1 MIDTGN
7 NNMKSFIFIFP
18 DTTDTTDITDTTDN
32 TDTTDTT
39 DVTVAI

>member
-1 MIDTGN
+1 MMIDTGN

-18 DTTDTTDITDTTDN
+18 DTTDTTDTTDI
-32 TDTTDTT
+32 TVTTDAT